1 MRIIVVFWEEECWD
15 VSHPL
20 DHLLRPGLR
29 LLKDRKGVASSK
41 MLSLRTSGLSCSPQ
55 LRQAGTGD
63 LGCSACIWT
72 KASSKQQNTK
82 KLEGTKNNCVHVQ
95 LGKIR
100 NKRYQESKKPNSH
113 FWRTWSKN
121 MVSGAKVRHW
131 TCSSHTSPRGWAKLL
146 RPLEPDPGH
155 TPTLAL
161 FKETAH
167 HTPRGGS
174 KQGNLVFVLASPCCS
189 RGPNKALPEFQK
201 KKKNSALNPDN

>member
-1 MRIIVVFWEEECWD
+1 M
-15 VSHPL
+15 
-20 DHLLRPGLR
+20 
-29 LLKDRKGVASSK
+29 
-41 MLSLRTSGLSCSPQ
+41 
-55 LRQAGTGD
+55 
-63 LGCSACIWT
+63 
-72 KASSKQQNTK
+72 
-82 KLEGTKNNCVHVQ
+82 Q

-131 TCSSHTSPRGWAKLL
+131 TCSSHTSPRGWAKHL
-146 RPLEPDPGH
+146 RPLQPDPGH

-174 KQGNLVFVLASPCCS
+174 KQGNLVFVLASPSCS

-201 KKKNSALNPDN
+201 KKKKKFSSQSRQLTLCISGDHITPEYPLEHLGHRVNFCLVHSDLKSLAANDYLCWTRVQSCYKLS